1 MCWSGRQH
9 SRPLRPPFLAI
20 LATEAGRSRICRTA
34 FPGPD
39 PLKVAIHTLGT
50 RGDVQ
55 PYVALALGLK
65 AAGHDVMMAAPTQF
79 EAFVG
84 SRGIRFAHLPGEF
97 LDLMETPEAKA
108 ALSGSGGFAA
118 GFKLIKHFK
127 PIGRKELTLEWA
139 AAQAFRPELIVYH
152 PKAIAAPHIA
162 EKLGCPAVLASPL
175 PGFTPTREFAS
186 PLVPF
191 ESLGPLNRLTHS
203 LMAGSG
209 EAIFRGMVAEWRVSE
224 LGLKSRPARPLRPA
238 ATLYAYSPRVL
249 PVPKDWPDS
258 VRVTGNW
265 FLDDNSG
272 WNPDPAFSAFLA
284 VGEAPVYVGFGSMPG
299 LDPVAMTSVVIDALS
314 RAGRRGVVA
323 TGGGAI
329 TAQGAGAPHVHVIEG
344 APHDK
349 LFPLMAACV
358 HHGGAGSTAASL
370 RAGKPT
376 VICPFFGDQP
386 FWGRRVQALG
396 VGPAPIEQKHL
407 TAQKLAEAISRAT
420 GDTTMAERAS
430 SLGAAITAEDG
441 VGDALA
447 YLQRQRLLTPVG
459 R

>member
-1 MCWSGRQH
+1 MRVS
-9 SRPLRPPFLAI
+9 
-20 LATEAGRSRICRTA
+20 
-34 FPGPD
+34 
-39 PLKVAIHTLGT
+39 IHTLGT

-55 PYVALALGLK
+55 PYLALALGLQ
-65 AAGHDVMMAAPTQF
+65 AAGHEVLLAAPSQF
-79 EAFVG
+79 EAFIG

-108 ALSGSGGFAA
+108 AMSGSGGFAA
-118 GFKLIKHFK
+118 GFALIKHFK
-127 PIGRKELTLEWA
+127 PIGRKELTLEWSA
-139 AAQAFRPELIVYH
+139 AKTFRPDLIIYH

-191 ESLGPLNRLTHS
+191 KSLGPLNRVTHR

-224 LGLKSRPARPLRPA
+224 LGLKSRPAPPLRPL
-238 ATLYAYSPRVL
+238 ATLYAYSPHVL
-249 PVPKDWPDS
+249 PVPRDWPES
-258 VRVTGNW
+258 VDVTGYW
-265 FLDDNSG
+265 FLDDNQD
-272 WNPDPAFSAFLA
+272 WRPDVGLSAFLDA
-284 VGEAPVYVGFGSMPG
+284 DEVPVYIGFGSMPG
-299 LDPVAMTSVVIDALS
+299 LDPEAMTKVIIEALA
-314 RAGRRGVVA
+314 RVGKRGVLA

-329 TAQGAGAPHVHVIEG
+329 GTHDASAAHVHFIEG

-358 HHGGAGSTAASL
+358 HHGGAGSTASSL

-386 FWGRRVQALG
+386 FWGRRVEEVGA
-396 VGPAPIEQKHL
+396 GPAPIDKKEL
-407 TAQKLAEAISRAT
+407 TVEKLAAAISRAT
-420 GDTTMAERAS
+420 SDTTMARRAKA
-430 SLGAAITAEDG
+430 LGADIAAEDG
-441 VGDALA
+441 VGRAIA
-447 YLQRQRLLTPVG
+447 FLQQRGLLPQA
-459 R
+459 RAEANA